1 MRRSL
6 LFMMLAGVA
15 ALVAALVVYSAL
27 KKRER
32 EVQEA
37 MAQSVN
43 IVVATHDLHIGT
55 QLDPTAVKL
64 TRWSRDSM
72 PPGAFTDIAAVTG
85 KYVKTPFVENEPIVG
100 DRLFSG
106 VKTAGMLPLLIPAGM
121 RAMSV
126 PVDEVSDIAGFVLPG
141 AHVDILVSLSDPS
154 TGGQPFSKIVLQN
167 VEVIAVAQEIEEAKD
182 EPKVVKVI
190 TVLLT
195 PEEAERLSLA
205 SHDGTLRLALRNYE
219 DKKVVM
225 TNGSNIANM
234 LRGGGSPPVME
245 HQAAAPVPHV
255 SARPRPK
262 AIQVEIMR
270 DGKSSESVSFVH
282 GRGARNAEG
291 LNPQMVGAADP
302 SFEMTGVENLTP
314 APAAVPDAPAA
325 PTARDALAANGRRIT
340 RPHAQAPS
348 GVGFAGAPENN
359 PFFSGPNSKT
369 IDVP

>member
-27 KKRER
+27 KKREQ

-37 MAQSVN
+37 MAQSIN
-43 IVVATHDLHIGT
+43 IVVATHDLHIGA

-72 PPGAFTDIAAVTG
+72 PPGAFIDIAAVTG
-85 KYVKTPFVENEPIVG
+85 KYVKTPYVENEPIVG

-141 AHVDILVSLSDPS
+141 AHVDILVSISDPS
-154 TGGQPFSKIVLQN
+154 TNGQPISKIVLQN
-167 VEVIAVAQEIEEAKD
+167 VEVLAVAQEIEEAKD
-182 EPKVVKVI
+182 EPKVVKVV
-190 TVLLT
+190 TVLVT

-219 DKKVVM
+219 DKKIVM
-225 TNGSNIANM
+225 TSGSNVMAM
-234 LRGGGSPPVME
+234 LRGGAAAAPVME
-245 HQAAAPVPHV
+245 HQAAAPVPRV
-255 SARPRPK
+255 SGRPRPK
-262 AIQVEIMR
+262 PISVEIMR
-270 DGKSSESVSFVH
+270 DGHSTESVNFVR
-282 GRGARNAEG
+282 GRGARNNEG
-291 LNPQMVGAADP
+291 LNPEMIGSVDESYETAAI
-302 SFEMTGVENLTP
+302 ENLTAGP
-314 APAAVPDAPAA
+314 VAAPVAAARLAERVAPAISARHAA
-325 PTARDALAANGRRIT
+325 HAAM
-340 RPHAQAPS
+340 PS
-348 GVGFAGAPENN
+348 AVGFAGAPEEN
-359 PFFSGPNSKT
+359 PFFAGPNSKT